1 MLPEINIFYI
11 NGQTKGSFFTS
22 NDKNSRQKTE
32 KSVKTAPLS
41 QKQGK
46 NHRHHHQTRKN
57 ASVLP
62 VLIWRQLP
70 TRKRRSSSRKY
81 SEINIQHSRDK
92 NARNLKFPHNRN
104 IIQEKEKSQS
114 TLRLALILCCLQE
127 ATLFTNLT

>member
-11 NGQTKGSFFTS
+11 NRQTKGGFFIS

-32 KSVKTAPLS
+32 KSVKIALLN

-46 NHRHHHQTRKN
+46 NHRHHHQTHKN
-57 ASVLP
+57 TSVLP
-62 VLIWRQLP
+62 SQICRQPP
-70 TRKRRSSSRKY
+70 TRKRRSSLRKHR
-81 SEINIQHSRDK
+81 EINIQHSRDK
-92 NARNLKFPHNRN
+92 NARDLKFTHNRN

-114 TLRLALILCCLQE
+114 TLRQALILCCLQE

>member
-11 NGQTKGSFFTS
+11 NEQTKGSFFIS

-32 KSVKTAPLS
+32 KSVKTAPS
-41 QKQGK
+41 NQKQGK
-46 NHRHHHQTRKN
+46 NHRHHHQTQKN
-57 ASVLP
+57 TSDLP
-62 VLIWRQLP
+62 SQICRQPP